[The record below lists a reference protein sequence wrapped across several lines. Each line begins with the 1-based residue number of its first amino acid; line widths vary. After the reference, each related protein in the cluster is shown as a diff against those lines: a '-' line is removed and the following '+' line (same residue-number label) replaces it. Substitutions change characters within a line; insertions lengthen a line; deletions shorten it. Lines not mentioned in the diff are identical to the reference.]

1 MKVFLFFLDT
11 FTFYFVLL
19 VTRENKI
26 GIDKVERRM
35 KMVNIPQNPILFGDS
50 LWLYDKE
57 EQIPKYKA
65 NKRKGNLKKT
75 LIIL

>member
-1 MKVFLFFLDT
+1 
-11 FTFYFVLL
+11 

-65 NKRKGNLKKT
+65 NKRKGNLKKNS
-75 LIIL
+75 